1 MLVKCIVIFCAFSAV
16 CGAINN
22 DELENIRQQA
32 NSFWTTS
39 TIAPVIIGK
48 LIVVGLCLCCLVLC
62 KACLRCC
69 TSDNQ
74 GAVLIESAPVIVTS
88 TTTTTGPGGYPI
100 TVQGTPGGGLQ
111 ATPYPTTT
119 HMPMPQPQMPVNP
132 PYPTHGGAMPQPYI
146 GTQGYPSNPPYPP
159 MNDPSRMNPP
169 SYDQVV
175 SSEATQKQAPYNPN
189 YMGN

>member
-1 MLVKCIVIFCAFSAV
+1 MDILTPILICLFVFFLCSLCGYCCRRKQQ
-16 CGAINN
+16 GAI
-22 DELENIRQQA
+22 
-32 NSFWTTS
+32 FS
-39 TIAPVIIGK
+39 T
-48 LIVVGLCLCCLVLC
+48 
-62 KACLRCC
+62 
-69 TSDNQ
+69 
-74 GAVLIESAPVIVTS
+74 PVIVTS

>member
-1 MLVKCIVIFCAFSAV
+1 MEIFVAVPIFLFSTLIIIPIALYFCWRYIPYSRSINKKKRKRMAEEMNNVFYIVHDKDCN
-16 CGAINN
+16 C
-22 DELENIRQQA
+22 EE
-32 NSFWTTS
+32 
-39 TIAPVIIGK
+39 
-48 LIVVGLCLCCLVLC
+48 
-62 KACLRCC
+62 
-69 TSDNQ
+69 
-74 GAVLIESAPVIVTS
+74 APVIVTS